1 MKTTLIAVC
10 LCAAAFAVRQ
20 ESDVQQYSAEPEV
33 LAYEPTQEE
42 IEEYDFHPL
51 ILEALERQMSIE

>member
-1 MKTTLIAVC
+1 M
-10 LCAAAFAVRQ
+10 
-20 ESDVQQYSAEPEV
+20 QQYSAEPEV

>member
-1 MKTTLIAVC
+1 M
-10 LCAAAFAVRQ
+10 
-20 ESDVQQYSAEPEV
+20 QQYSAEPEV

-42 IEEYDFHPL
+42 IEEYDLHPL